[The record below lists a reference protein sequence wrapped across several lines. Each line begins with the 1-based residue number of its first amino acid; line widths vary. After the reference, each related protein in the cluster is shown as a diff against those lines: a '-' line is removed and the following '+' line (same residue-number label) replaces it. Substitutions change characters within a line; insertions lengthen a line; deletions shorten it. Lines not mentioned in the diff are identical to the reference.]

1 MNMNDVVAV
10 DNQGEPPGMY
20 ELPSHSN
27 AALSDGSSSVVD
39 QIFRFADVTVN
50 VYRRKILR
58 GGKPVKLTPA
68 EYNLLMFF
76 LQNEDR
82 PLDRD
87 AILNGAWGY
96 DSCPNT
102 RTVDV
107 HVARLRHKLEPNPTT
122 PHHFLTIHGIGYRFL
137 L

>member
-1 MNMNDVVAV
+1 MNDVLVV
-10 DNQGEPPGMY
+10 NNQCEAAGMY
-20 ELPSHSN
+20 ELPNHSG
-27 AALSDGSSSVVD
+27 AVLSDRSNSVVD
-39 QIFRFADVTVN
+39 QIFRFGDVTVD

-68 EYNLLMFF
+68 EYNLLMLF

-82 PLDRD
+82 LLDRD

-96 DSCPNT
+96 DSYPNT

-107 HVARLRHKLEPNPTT
+107 HVARLRHKLEPNPTK
-122 PHHFLTIHGIGYRFL
+122 PRHFVTVHSVGYRFL
-137 L
+137 P